1 MQRVV
6 VDTNIYIDWLNEG
19 RHEGVLFQREAVKH
33 LSAVVLMELLAGAFS
48 IGTAGSFEIS
58 LFLSQEPTELLRPRF
73 RSMKTPERCYDG
85 FSVCAATLCL
95 VPTGW

>member
-48 IGTAGSFEIS
+48 TRDRQAHSRYHSSFRKS
-58 LFLSQEPTELLRPRF
+58 RPN
-73 RSMKTPERCYDG
+73 CYAHG
-85 FSVCAATLCL
+85 FDL
-95 VPTGW
+95 